1 MFVLL
6 DHSKYIP
13 YLIMNIKHLLLFVPL
28 LFSSCIVSKKVTN
41 ANPIEM
47 VLKSQNP
54 KIKVVMD
61 NTREHELQII
71 YTQINRDKDGR
82 ISFQDYQYNVNSKN
96 YFYPASTVKLP
107 IALLAVEKLNSMN
120 LTSDS
125 IHFGFDKKGSSLHFQ
140 KEISKLFALSD
151 NDASNNL
158 LEFIGFDYLN
168 SKMKNKGLMPFSVN
182 HRLSTKNSNDKT
194 TSTIYLY
201 KNDNLIAELPS
212 VKGKNVKTLH
222 LNSIKKGIGYLEND
236 SIVKGAFD
244 FSNKNYYPLETLHS
258 TLKRLLFPQEF
269 KMKERFNL
277 NEHDRQFIL
286 SSMYQLPREQ
296 GFDTK
301 EFYDSYCK
309 FFIFG
314 DTTDTINTSI
324 KIYNKIGQA
333 YGTLTDCAYIIDQK
347 NGVEFM
353 VTATLLV
360 NKNKIFN
367 DGIYE
372 YDEIGIPFL
381 AELGRQLYTISNS
394 K

>member
-1 MFVLL
+1 VISNNALKSNPLNLVL
-6 DHSKYIP
+6 
-13 YLIMNIKHLLLFVPL
+13 
-28 LFSSCIVSKKVTN
+28 
-41 ANPIEM
+41 E
-47 VLKSQNP
+47 SQNP
-54 KIKVVMD
+54 KIQVVMD
-61 NTREHELQII
+61 NAREHELQII
-71 YTQINRDKDGR
+71 YTQINRDKDGK

-120 LTSDS
+120 LTTDS
-125 IHFGFDKKGSSLHFQ
+125 IHFRFDEKRSSLHFQ

-151 NDASNNL
+151 NDAANNL
-158 LEFIGFDYLN
+158 IEFTGFDYIN
-168 SKMKNKGLMPFSVN
+168 SKMKEKGLVPFSLN
-182 HRLSTKNSNDKT
+182 HRLSSTNSSNKI
-194 TSTIYLY
+194 TSSILLY

-212 VKGKNVKTLH
+212 LKGKNVKALH
-222 LNSIKKGIGYLEND
+222 LNSTKKGIGYLEND

-244 FSNKNYYPLETLHS
+244 FSAKNYYPLETLHS

-269 KMKERFNL
+269 KLNERFNL
-277 NEHDRQFIL
+277 NETDRQFIL

-296 GFDTK
+296 GFDAK

-314 DTTDTINTSI
+314 DTTDTINSSI

-333 YGTLTDCAYIIDQK
+333 YGTLTDCAYIIDEK

-381 AELGRQLYTISNS
+381 AELGRQLYTISKS

>member
-1 MFVLL
+1 MLNI
-6 DHSKYIP
+6 KYIFFSIP
-13 YLIMNIKHLLLFVPL
+13 FLC
-28 LFSSCIVSKKVTN
+28 SSCVISNN
-41 ANPIEM
+41 ALKSNPLSL
-47 VLKSQNP
+47 VLESQNP
-54 KIKVVMD
+54 KIQVVMD
-61 NTREHELQII
+61 NAREHELQII
-71 YTQINRDKDGR
+71 YTQINRDKDGK

-120 LTSDS
+120 LTTDS
-125 IHFGFDKKGSSLHFQ
+125 IHFRFDEKRSSLHFQ

-151 NDASNNL
+151 NDAANNL
-158 LEFIGFDYLN
+158 IEFTGFDYIN
-168 SKMKNKGLMPFSVN
+168 SKMKEKGLVPFSLN
-182 HRLSTKNSNDKT
+182 HRLSSTNSSNKI
-194 TSTIYLY
+194 TSSILLY

-212 VKGKNVKTLH
+212 LKGKNVKALH
-222 LNSIKKGIGYLEND
+222 LNSTKKGIGYLEND
-236 SIVKGAFD
+236 SIVEGAFD
-244 FSNKNYYPLETLHS
+244 FSAKNYYPLETLHS

-269 KMKERFNL
+269 KLNERFNL
-277 NEHDRQFIL
+277 NETDRQFIL

-296 GFDTK
+296 GFDAK

-314 DTTDTINTSI
+314 DTTDTINSSI

-333 YGTLTDCAYIIDQK
+333 YGTLTDCAYIIDEK

-381 AELGRQLYTISNS
+381 AELGRQLYTISKS

>member
-1 MFVLL
+1 MLNI
-6 DHSKYIP
+6 KYIFFSIP
-13 YLIMNIKHLLLFVPL
+13 FLC
-28 LFSSCIVSKKVTN
+28 SSCVISNN
-41 ANPIEM
+41 ALKSNPLNL
-47 VLKSQNP
+47 VLESQNP
-54 KIKVVMD
+54 KIQVVMD
-61 NTREHELQII
+61 NAREHELQII
-71 YTQINRDKDGR
+71 YTQINRDKDGK

-120 LTSDS
+120 LTTDS
-125 IHFGFDKKGSSLHFQ
+125 IHFRFDEKRSSLHFQ

-151 NDASNNL
+151 NDAANNL
-158 LEFIGFDYLN
+158 IEFTGFDYIN
-168 SKMKNKGLMPFSVN
+168 SKMKEKGLVPFSLN
-182 HRLSTKNSNDKT
+182 HRLSSTNSSNKI
-194 TSTIYLY
+194 TSSILLY

-212 VKGKNVKTLH
+212 LKGKNVKALH
-222 LNSIKKGIGYLEND
+222 LNSTKKGIGYLEND

-244 FSNKNYYPLETLHS
+244 FSAKNYYPLETLHS

-269 KMKERFNL
+269 KLNERFNL
-277 NEHDRQFIL
+277 NETDRQFIL

-296 GFDTK
+296 GFDAK

-314 DTTDTINTSI
+314 DTTDTINSSI

-333 YGTLTDCAYIIDQK
+333 YGTLTDCAYIIDEK

-381 AELGRQLYTISNS
+381 AELGRQLYTISKS

>member
-6 DHSKYIP
+6 DHSKYKP
-13 YLIMNIKHLLLFVPL
+13 YLIMNIKYLLLFVPL

-41 ANPIEM
+41 ANPIEL

-54 KIKVVMD
+54 KIMDIMD
-61 NTREHELQII
+61 NAREHELQII
-71 YTQINRDKDGR
+71 YTQINRDKDGK

-120 LTSDS
+120 LTTDS
-125 IHFGFDKKGSSLHFQ
+125 IHFRFDEKRSSLHFQ

-151 NDASNNL
+151 NDAANNL
-158 LEFIGFDYLN
+158 IEFTGFDYIN
-168 SKMKNKGLMPFSVN
+168 SKMNEKGLVPFSLN
-182 HRLSTKNSNDKT
+182 HRLSSTNSSNKINP
-194 TSTIYLY
+194 SILLY

-212 VKGKNVKTLH
+212 LKGKNVKALQ
-222 LNSIKKGIGYLEND
+222 LNLTQKGIGYLEND

-244 FSNKNYYPLETLHS
+244 FSAKNYYPLETLHS

-269 KMKERFNL
+269 KLNEQFNL
-277 NEHDRQFIL
+277 TETDRQFIL

-296 GFDTK
+296 GFDAK

-314 DTTDTINTSI
+314 DTTDTINSSI

-333 YGTLTDCAYIIDQK
+333 YGTLTDCAYIIDEK

-381 AELGRQLYTISNS
+381 AELGRQLYTISKS

>member
-1 MFVLL
+1 
-6 DHSKYIP
+6 
-13 YLIMNIKHLLLFVPL
+13 
-28 LFSSCIVSKKVTN
+28 
-41 ANPIEM
+41 
-47 VLKSQNP
+47 
-54 KIKVVMD
+54 MD
-61 NTREHELQII
+61 NAREHELQII

-82 ISFQDYQYNVNSKN
+82 ISFQDYHYNVNSKN

-120 LTSDS
+120 LTTDS

-151 NDASNNL
+151 NDAANNL
-158 LEFIGFDYLN
+158 IEFTGFDYIN
-168 SKMKNKGLMPFSVN
+168 SKMKEKGLVPFSLN
-182 HRLSTKNSNDKT
+182 HRLSSTNSSNKI
-194 TSTIYLY
+194 TSSILLY

-212 VKGKNVKTLH
+212 LKGKNVKALH
-222 LNSIKKGIGYLEND
+222 LNSTKKGIGYLEND

-244 FSNKNYYPLETLHS
+244 FSAKNYYPLETLHS

-269 KMKERFNL
+269 KLNERFNL
-277 NEHDRQFIL
+277 NETDRQFIL

-296 GFDTK
+296 CFDAK

-314 DTTDTINTSI
+314 DTTDTINSSI

-333 YGTLTDCAYIIDQK
+333 YGTLTDCAYIIDEK

-381 AELGRQLYTISNS
+381 AELGRQLYTISKS

>member
-6 DHSKYIP
+6 DLSKYKP
-13 YLIMNIKHLLLFVPL
+13 YLIMNKKYLLLFVPL

-41 ANPIEM
+41 ANPIEL
-47 VLKSQNP
+47 VLKSQNS
-54 KIKVVMD
+54 KIQVVMD
-61 NTREHELQII
+61 NAREHELQII

-82 ISFQDYQYNVNSKN
+82 ISFQDYHYNVNSKN

-120 LTSDS
+120 LTTDS
-125 IHFGFDKKGSSLHFQ
+125 IHFRFDEKSSSLHFQ

-151 NDASNNL
+151 NDAANNL
-158 LEFIGFDYLN
+158 IEFTGFDYIN
-168 SKMKNKGLMPFSVN
+168 SKMKEKGLVPFSLN
-182 HRLSTKNSNDKT
+182 HRLSTTNSSNKI
-194 TSTIYLY
+194 TSSILLY

-212 VKGKNVKTLH
+212 LKGKNVKALQ
-222 LNSIKKGIGYLEND
+222 LNLTQKGIGYLEND

-244 FSNKNYYPLETLHS
+244 FSAKNYYPLETLHS

-269 KMKERFNL
+269 KLNEQFNL
-277 NEHDRQFIL
+277 NETDRQFIL

-296 GFDTK
+296 GFDAK

-314 DTTDTINTSI
+314 DTTDTINSSI

-333 YGTLTDCAYIIDQK
+333 YGTLTDCAYIIDEK

-381 AELGRQLYTISNS
+381 AELGRQLYIISKS

>member
-6 DHSKYIP
+6 DYNKYKP
-13 YLIMNIKHLLLFVPL
+13 YLIMNKKYLLLFVPL

-41 ANPIEM
+41 ANPIEL

-61 NTREHELQII
+61 NAREHELQII

-82 ISFQDYQYNVNSKN
+82 ISFQDYHYNVNSKN

-120 LTSDS
+120 LTTDS
-125 IHFGFDKKGSSLHFQ
+125 IHFRFDKKRSSLHFQ

-151 NDASNNL
+151 NDAANNL
-158 LEFIGFDYLN
+158 IEFTGFDYIN
-168 SKMKNKGLMPFSVN
+168 SKMKEKGLVPFSFN
-182 HRLSTKNSNDKT
+182 HRLSTTNSSNKINP
-194 TSTIYLY
+194 SILLY

-212 VKGKNVKTLH
+212 LKGKNVKALH
-222 LNSIKKGIGYLEND
+222 LNSTKKGIGYLEND

-244 FSNKNYYPLETLHS
+244 FSAKNYYPLETLHS

-269 KMKERFNL
+269 KLNEQFNL
-277 NEHDRQFIL
+277 TETDRQFIL

-296 GFDTK
+296 GFDAK

-314 DTTDTINTSI
+314 DTTDTINSSI

-333 YGTLTDCAYIIDQK
+333 YGTLTDCAYIIDEK

-381 AELGRQLYTISNS
+381 AELGRQLYIISKS

>member
-1 MFVLL
+1 MLNI
-6 DHSKYIP
+6 KYIFFSIP
-13 YLIMNIKHLLLFVPL
+13 FLC
-28 LFSSCIVSKKVTN
+28 SSCVISNN
-41 ANPIEM
+41 ALKSNPLNL
-47 VLKSQNP
+47 VLESQNP
-54 KIKVVMD
+54 KIQVIMD
-61 NTREHELQII
+61 NAHEHELQII
-71 YTQINRDKDGR
+71 YTQINRDKDGK

-120 LTSDS
+120 LTTDS
-125 IHFGFDKKGSSLHFQ
+125 IHFRFDEKRSSLHFQ

-151 NDASNNL
+151 NDAANNL
-158 LEFIGFDYLN
+158 IEFTGFDYIN
-168 SKMKNKGLMPFSVN
+168 SKMKEKGLVPFSLN
-182 HRLSTKNSNDKT
+182 HRLSSTNSSNKI
-194 TSTIYLY
+194 TSSILLY

-212 VKGKNVKTLH
+212 LKGKNVKALH
-222 LNSIKKGIGYLEND
+222 LNSTKKGIGYLEND

-244 FSNKNYYPLETLHS
+244 FSAKNYYPLETLHS

-269 KMKERFNL
+269 KLNERFNL
-277 NEHDRQFIL
+277 NETDRQFIL

-296 GFDTK
+296 GFDAK

-314 DTTDTINTSI
+314 DTTDTINSSI

-333 YGTLTDCAYIIDQK
+333 YGTLTDCAYIIDEK

-381 AELGRQLYTISNS
+381 AELGRQLYTISKS

>member
-1 MFVLL
+1 MLNI
-6 DHSKYIP
+6 KYIFFSIP
-13 YLIMNIKHLLLFVPL
+13 FLC
-28 LFSSCIVSKKVTN
+28 SSCVISNN
-41 ANPIEM
+41 ALKSNPLNL
-47 VLKSQNP
+47 VLESQNP
-54 KIKVVMD
+54 KIQVVMD
-61 NTREHELQII
+61 NAREHELQII
-71 YTQINRDKDGR
+71 YTQINRDKDGK

-120 LTSDS
+120 LTTDS
-125 IHFGFDKKGSSLHFQ
+125 IHFRFDEKRSSLHFQ

-151 NDASNNL
+151 NDAANNL
-158 LEFIGFDYLN
+158 IEFTGFDYIN
-168 SKMKNKGLMPFSVN
+168 SKMKEKGLVPFSLN
-182 HRLSTKNSNDKT
+182 HRLSSTNSSNKI
-194 TSTIYLY
+194 TSSILLY

-212 VKGKNVKTLH
+212 LKGKNVKALH
-222 LNSIKKGIGYLEND
+222 LNSTKKGIGYLEND

-244 FSNKNYYPLETLHS
+244 FSAKNYYPLETLHS

-269 KMKERFNL
+269 KLNERFNL
-277 NEHDRQFIL
+277 NETDRQFIL

-296 GFDTK
+296 GFDAK

-314 DTTDTINTSI
+314 DTTDTINSSI

-333 YGTLTDCAYIIDQK
+333 YGTLTDCAYIIDEK

-381 AELGRQLYTISNS
+381 AELGRQLYSISKS

>member
-1 MFVLL
+1 MLNI
-6 DHSKYIP
+6 KYIFFSIP
-13 YLIMNIKHLLLFVPL
+13 FLC
-28 LFSSCIVSKKVTN
+28 SSCVISNN
-41 ANPIEM
+41 ALKNNPLNL
-47 VLKSQNP
+47 VLESQNP
-54 KIKVVMD
+54 KIQVVMD
-61 NTREHELQII
+61 NAREHELQII
-71 YTQINRDKDGR
+71 YTQINRDKDGK

-120 LTSDS
+120 LTTDS
-125 IHFGFDKKGSSLHFQ
+125 IHFRFDEKRSSLHFQ

-151 NDASNNL
+151 NDAANNL
-158 LEFIGFDYLN
+158 IEFTGFDYIN
-168 SKMKNKGLMPFSVN
+168 SKMKEKGLVPFSLN
-182 HRLSTKNSNDKT
+182 HRLSSTNSSNKI
-194 TSTIYLY
+194 TSSILLY

-212 VKGKNVKTLH
+212 LKGKNVKALH
-222 LNSIKKGIGYLEND
+222 LNSTKKGIGYLEND
-236 SIVKGAFD
+236 SIVEVAFD
-244 FSNKNYYPLETLHS
+244 FSAKNYYPLETLHS

-269 KMKERFNL
+269 KLNERFNL
-277 NEHDRQFIL
+277 NETDRQFIL

-296 GFDTK
+296 GFDAK

-314 DTTDTINTSI
+314 DTTDTINSSI

-333 YGTLTDCAYIIDQK
+333 YGTLTDCAYIIDEK

-381 AELGRQLYTISNS
+381 AELGRQLYTISKS

>member
-6 DHSKYIP
+6 DLSKYKP
-13 YLIMNIKHLLLFVPL
+13 YLIMNKKYLLLFVPL

-41 ANPIEM
+41 ANPIEL
-47 VLKSQNP
+47 VLKSQNS
-54 KIKVVMD
+54 KIQVVMD
-61 NTREHELQII
+61 NAREHELQII

-82 ISFQDYQYNVNSKN
+82 ISFQDYHYNVNSKN

-120 LTSDS
+120 LTTDS
-125 IHFGFDKKGSSLHFQ
+125 IHFRFDEKSSSLHFQ

-151 NDASNNL
+151 NDAANNL
-158 LEFIGFDYLN
+158 IEFTGFDYIN
-168 SKMKNKGLMPFSVN
+168 SKLKEKGLVPFSLN
-182 HRLSTKNSNDKT
+182 HRLSTTNSSNKI
-194 TSTIYLY
+194 TSSILLY

-212 VKGKNVKTLH
+212 LKGKNVKALH
-222 LNSIKKGIGYLEND
+222 LNSTKKGIGYLEND

-244 FSNKNYYPLETLHS
+244 FSAKNYYPLETLHS

-269 KMKERFNL
+269 KLNEQFNL
-277 NEHDRQFIL
+277 NETDRQFIL

-296 GFDTK
+296 GFDAK

-314 DTTDTINTSI
+314 DTTDTINSSI

-333 YGTLTDCAYIIDQK
+333 YGTLTDCAYIIDEK

-381 AELGRQLYTISNS
+381 AELGRQLYIISKS

>member
-6 DHSKYIP
+6 DHSNYNP
-13 YLIMNIKHLLLFVPL
+13 YLIMNIKYLLLFVPL
-28 LFSSCIVSKKVTN
+28 LFSGCIVSKKVTN
-41 ANPIEM
+41 SNPIEL

-54 KIKVVMD
+54 KIKDIMD
-61 NTREHELQII
+61 NAREHELQII
-71 YTQINRDKDGR
+71 YTQINRDNDGR

-120 LTSDS
+120 LTTDS
-125 IHFGFDKKGSSLHFQ
+125 IHFRFDEKRSSLHFQ

-151 NDASNNL
+151 NDAANNL
-158 LEFIGFDYLN
+158 IEFTGFDYIN
-168 SKMKNKGLMPFSVN
+168 SKMKEKGLVPFSLN
-182 HRLSTKNSNDKT
+182 HRLSTTNSSIKIT
-194 TSTIYLY
+194 PSILLY

-212 VKGKNVKTLH
+212 LKGKNVKALH
-222 LNSIKKGIGYLEND
+222 LNSTQKGIGYLEND

-244 FSNKNYYPLETLHS
+244 FSAKNYYPLETLHS

-269 KMKERFNL
+269 KLNEQFNL
-277 NEHDRQFIL
+277 TETDRQFIL

-296 GFDTK
+296 GFDAK

-314 DTTDTINTSI
+314 DTTDTINSSI

-333 YGTLTDCAYIIDQK
+333 YGTLTDCAYIIDEK

-381 AELGRQLYTISNS
+381 AELGRQLYIISKSN
-394 K
+394 

>member
-6 DHSKYIP
+6 DLSKYKP
-13 YLIMNIKHLLLFVPL
+13 YLIMNKKYLLLFVPL

-41 ANPIEM
+41 ANPIEL
-47 VLKSQNP
+47 VLKSQNS
-54 KIKVVMD
+54 KIQVVMD
-61 NTREHELQII
+61 NAREHELQII

-82 ISFQDYQYNVNSKN
+82 ISFQDYHYNVNSKN

-120 LTSDS
+120 LTTDS

-151 NDASNNL
+151 NDAANNL
-158 LEFIGFDYLN
+158 IEFTGFDYIN
-168 SKMKNKGLMPFSVN
+168 SKMKEKGLVPFSLN
-182 HRLSTKNSNDKT
+182 HRLSTTNSSNKI
-194 TSTIYLY
+194 TSSILLY

-212 VKGKNVKTLH
+212 LKGKNVKALQ
-222 LNSIKKGIGYLEND
+222 LNLTQKGIGYLEND

-244 FSNKNYYPLETLHS
+244 FSAKNYYPLETLHS

-269 KMKERFNL
+269 KLNEQFNL
-277 NEHDRQFIL
+277 NETDRQFIF

-296 GFDTK
+296 GFDAK

-314 DTTDTINTSI
+314 DTTDTINSSI

-333 YGTLTDCAYIIDQK
+333 YGTLTDCAYIIDEK

-381 AELGRQLYTISNS
+381 AELGRQLYIISKS

>member
-1 MFVLL
+1 MLNI
-6 DHSKYIP
+6 KYIFFSIP
-13 YLIMNIKHLLLFVPL
+13 FLC
-28 LFSSCIVSKKVTN
+28 SSCVISNN
-41 ANPIEM
+41 ALKSNPLNL
-47 VLKSQNP
+47 VLESQNP
-54 KIKVVMD
+54 KIQVVMD
-61 NTREHELQII
+61 NAREHELQII

-82 ISFQDYQYNVNSKN
+82 ISFQDYHYNVNSKN

-120 LTSDS
+120 LTTDS
-125 IHFGFDKKGSSLHFQ
+125 IHFRFDEKRSSLHFQ

-151 NDASNNL
+151 NDAANNL
-158 LEFIGFDYLN
+158 IEFTGFDYIN
-168 SKMKNKGLMPFSVN
+168 SKLKEKGLVPFSLN
-182 HRLSTKNSNDKT
+182 HRLSTTNSSNKI
-194 TSTIYLY
+194 TSSILLY

-212 VKGKNVKTLH
+212 LKGKNVKALH
-222 LNSIKKGIGYLEND
+222 LNSTKKGIGYLEND

-244 FSNKNYYPLETLHS
+244 FSAKNYYPLETLHS

-269 KMKERFNL
+269 KLNERFNL
-277 NEHDRQFIL
+277 NETDRQFIL

-296 GFDTK
+296 GFDAK

-314 DTTDTINTSI
+314 DTTDTINSSI

-333 YGTLTDCAYIIDQK
+333 YGTLTDCAYINDEK

-381 AELGRQLYTISNS
+381 AELGRQLYTISKS

>member
-1 MFVLL
+1 ML
-6 DHSKYIP
+6 
-13 YLIMNIKHLLLFVPL
+13 NIKHILLSIPF
-28 LFSSCIVSKKVTN
+28 LFSSCVISNNVLKD
-41 ANPIEM
+41 NPIEL
-47 VLKSQNP
+47 VLKSKNP

-61 NTREHELQII
+61 NASEHELQII
-71 YTQINRDKDGR
+71 FTQINRDSNGK
-82 ISFQDYQYNVNSKN
+82 ISFKEFQYHVDSKN

-125 IHFGFDKKGSSLHFQ
+125 IHFSFDKKGSLLHFQ

-168 SKMKNKGLMPFSVN
+168 SKMKNKGLRPFSIN
-182 HRLSTKNSNDKT
+182 HRLSTKNSSDKT

-201 KNDNLIAELPS
+201 KNDNLIAEFPS
-212 VKGKNVKTLH
+212 LKGKNVKTLH
-222 LNSIKKGIGYLEND
+222 LNSIKKGIGYLENE
-236 SIVKGAFD
+236 SIIKGAFD

-269 KMKERFNL
+269 KMEERFNL

-286 SSMYQLPREQ
+286 SSMYKLPREQ
-296 GFDTK
+296 GFDAK

-314 DTTDTINTSI
+314 DTTDTINSSI

-333 YGTLTDCAYIIDQK
+333 YGTLTDCAYIVDEK

-360 NKNKIFN
+360 NKYKIFN

>member
-6 DHSKYIP
+6 DHSKYKP
-13 YLIMNIKHLLLFVPL
+13 YLIMNIKYLLLFLPL

-41 ANPIEM
+41 ANPIEL

-54 KIKVVMD
+54 KIQVVMD
-61 NTREHELQII
+61 NAREHELQII
-71 YTQINRDKDGR
+71 YTQINRDKDGK

-120 LTSDS
+120 LTTDS
-125 IHFGFDKKGSSLHFQ
+125 IHFRFDEKRSSLHFQ

-151 NDASNNL
+151 NDAANNL
-158 LEFIGFDYLN
+158 IEFTGFDYIN
-168 SKMKNKGLMPFSVN
+168 SKMKEKGLVPFSLN
-182 HRLSTKNSNDKT
+182 HRLSTTNSSNKI
-194 TSTIYLY
+194 TSSILLY

-212 VKGKNVKTLH
+212 LKGKNVKALH
-222 LNSIKKGIGYLEND
+222 LNSTQKGIGYLEND
-236 SIVKGAFD
+236 SIVKGSFD
-244 FSNKNYYPLETLHS
+244 FSAKNYYPLETLHS

-269 KMKERFNL
+269 KLNERFNL
-277 NEHDRQFIL
+277 NETDRQFIL
-286 SSMYQLPREQ
+286 SSLYQLPREQ
-296 GFDTK
+296 GFDAK

-314 DTTDTINTSI
+314 DTTDTINSSI

-333 YGTLTDCAYIIDQK
+333 YGTLSDCAYIIDEK

-367 DGIYE
+367 DSIYE

-381 AELGRQLYTISNS
+381 AELGRQLYIISKS

>member
-1 MFVLL
+1 
-6 DHSKYIP
+6 
-13 YLIMNIKHLLLFVPL
+13 MNIKYLLLFVPL

-41 ANPIEM
+41 ANPIEL

-54 KIKVVMD
+54 KIQVVMD
-61 NTREHELQII
+61 NAREHELQII
-71 YTQINRDKDGR
+71 YTQINRNKNGK

-120 LTSDS
+120 LTTDS
-125 IHFGFDKKGSSLHFQ
+125 IHFRFDEKSSSLHFQ
-140 KEISKLFALSD
+140 KEILKLFALSD
-151 NDASNNL
+151 NDAANNL
-158 LEFIGFDYLN
+158 IEFTGFDYIN
-168 SKMKNKGLMPFSVN
+168 SKMKEKGLVPFSLN
-182 HRLSTKNSNDKT
+182 HRLSSTNSSNKI
-194 TSTIYLY
+194 TSSILLY

-212 VKGKNVKTLH
+212 LKGKNVKALH
-222 LNSIKKGIGYLEND
+222 LNSTKKGIGYLEND

-244 FSNKNYYPLETLHS
+244 FSAKNYYPLETLHS

-269 KMKERFNL
+269 KLNERYNL
-277 NEHDRQFIL
+277 NETDRQFIL

-296 GFDTK
+296 GFDAK

-314 DTTDTINTSI
+314 DTTDTINSSI

-333 YGTLTDCAYIIDQK
+333 YGTLTDCAYIIDEK

-381 AELGRQLYTISNS
+381 AELGRQLYTISKS

>member
-1 MFVLL
+1 MLNI
-6 DHSKYIP
+6 KYIFFSIP
-13 YLIMNIKHLLLFVPL
+13 FLC
-28 LFSSCIVSKKVTN
+28 SSCVISNN
-41 ANPIEM
+41 ALKSNPLNL
-47 VLKSQNP
+47 VLESQNP
-54 KIKVVMD
+54 KIQVVMD
-61 NTREHELQII
+61 NAREHELQII
-71 YTQINRDKDGR
+71 YTQINRDKDGK

-120 LTSDS
+120 LTTDS
-125 IHFGFDKKGSSLHFQ
+125 IHFRFDEKRSSLHFQ

-151 NDASNNL
+151 NDAANNL
-158 LEFIGFDYLN
+158 IEFTGFDYIN
-168 SKMKNKGLMPFSVN
+168 SKMKEKGLVPFSLN
-182 HRLSTKNSNDKT
+182 HRLSSTNSSNKI
-194 TSTIYLY
+194 TSSILLY

-212 VKGKNVKTLH
+212 LKGKNVKALH
-222 LNSIKKGIGYLEND
+222 LNSTKKGIGYLEND

-244 FSNKNYYPLETLHS
+244 FSAKNYYPLETLHS

-269 KMKERFNL
+269 KLNERFNL
-277 NEHDRQFIL
+277 NETDRQFIL

-296 GFDTK
+296 GFDAK

-314 DTTDTINTSI
+314 DTTDTINSSI

-333 YGTLTDCAYIIDQK
+333 YGTLTDCAYINDEK

-381 AELGRQLYTISNS
+381 AELGRQLYTISKS